1 MTLLVSYLEA
11 PTCVPIMPLPYYIQ
25 HCLNIPDWIEHAVL
39 AMTQTLLLVQSRST
53 EQAQQ
58 ALQCTADYRC

>member
-11 PTCVPIMPLPYYIQ
+11 PTCVPIMPLPYSIQ
-25 HCLNIPDWIEHAVL
+25 HSLNIPDWSEHAVL
-39 AMTQTLLLVQSRST
+39 AMTQTLLLVQSRSI

-58 ALQCTADYRC
+58 ALQCTADYCC

>member
-1 MTLLVSYLEA
+1 MTLLVFYLEA
-11 PTCVPIMPLPYYIQ
+11 LTCVPIMSLPYSIQ
-25 HCLNIPDWIEHAVL
+25 HCPNYPNWNKNAVL
-39 AMTQTLLLVQSRST
+39 AMTQTLLLVQSRSI

>member
-11 PTCVPIMPLPYYIQ
+11 PTCVPTMPLPYSIQ
-25 HCLNIPDWIEHAVL
+25 RCLSIPDWTEHAVL
-39 AMTQTLLLVQSRST
+39 AMTQTLLLVQSRSI

-58 ALQCTADYRC
+58 ALQCTADYCC